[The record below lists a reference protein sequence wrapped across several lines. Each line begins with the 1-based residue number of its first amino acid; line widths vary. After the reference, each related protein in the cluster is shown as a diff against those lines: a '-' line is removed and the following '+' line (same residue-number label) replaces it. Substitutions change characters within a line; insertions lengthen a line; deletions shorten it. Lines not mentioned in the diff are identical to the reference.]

1 MTLSLD
7 QKEEEEKMALEDER
21 IVTLYQVDPG
31 FYKKILSRNSSL
43 SSSKRISDYYSPGE
57 VPFIWEKQPGK
68 PREAPKIEKV
78 RPIRLPPAAHGFNMP
93 KPRFHHSSP
102 MAYFSKCIE
111 KLKMIK
117 NMQLRF
123 PPAVPSLRM
132 QKPKIP
138 HLEVKVKI
146 LKSLEKVKK
155 IKNIHIRKKIKRIHL
170 SKKSKAKPVETNDYG
185 SCTDESDSFRS
196 CIIDVDFTP
205 SRSNSDVSGS
215 SWSPSFSSD
224 RVKKWPKKL
233 GFCSLS
239 KKLRKWRIK
248 K

>member
-1 MTLSLD
+1 
-7 QKEEEEKMALEDER
+7 MALEDER

-43 SSSKRISDYYSPGE
+43 SSSKSISACYSPGE

-68 PREAPKIEKV
+68 PREAPQIEKL

-93 KPRFHHSSP
+93 QPRFHHSSP

-111 KLKMIK
+111 KLKMVK

-146 LKSLEKVKK
+146 LQSLEKVKK
-155 IKNIHIRKKIKRIHL
+155 IKNNIHIRKKIKRIHL
-170 SKKSKAKPVETNDYG
+170 SKKSKAKPVETNGYA
-185 SCTDESDSFRS
+185 SCTADSDSFRS
-196 CIIDVDFTP
+196 CIIRGDFTP

-215 SWSPSFSSD
+215 SWPPSFSSD
-224 RVKKWPKKL
+224 RVKRWPKKL

>member
-1 MTLSLD
+1 
-7 QKEEEEKMALEDER
+7 MALEDER

-43 SSSKRISDYYSPGE
+43 SSSKSISACYSPGQ

-78 RPIRLPPAAHGFNMP
+78 RPIRLPPAAHGFSMQ

-102 MAYFSKCIE
+102 MACFSKCIE

-132 QKPKIP
+132 QKPEIP

-146 LKSLEKVKK
+146 LQSLEKVKK
-155 IKNIHIRKKIKRIHL
+155 IKNNIHFRKKIKRIHL
-170 SKKSKAKPVETNDYG
+170 SKKSKAKPVETNGYA
-185 SCTDESDSFRS
+185 SCTGDSDSFRS
-196 CIIDVDFTP
+196 CIIGGDFTP
-205 SRSNSDVSGS
+205 SRSNSDVSCS
-215 SWSPSFSSD
+215 SCSPSFSSD
-224 RVKKWPKKL
+224 RVKRWPKKL

-239 KKLRKWRIK
+239 KKLRKWRINK
-248 K
+248 R